1 MLCTFPLVVG
11 AKFLLL
17 RPNFPGPS
25 ELTETRQKP
34 IVFVEHSRFFD
45 SLMYLLFIF
54 IGLLYLHLLGVF
66 FFFKKKKTCMRGVL
80 RTLTLFMWVLDWC
93 YMIYES
99 LDLIV

>member
-34 IVFVEHSRFFD
+34 IVFVEHSRLFD

-54 IGLLYLHLLGVF
+54 ISLHYLHLLGIF
-66 FFFKKKKTCMRGVL
+66 FFLNKNLHARSFK
-80 RTLTLFMWVLDWC
+80 DSH
-93 YMIYES
+93 S
-99 LDLIV
+99 LYVGA

>member
-66 FFFKKKKTCMRGVL
+66 FFFLKKNLHARSFK
-80 RTLTLFMWVLDWC
+80 DSH
-93 YMIYES
+93 S
-99 LDLIV
+99 LYVGA